1 MDKERLRKQ
10 AEGFNGYGDCFIHT
24 EMKNG
29 VNCETCLCGDPYA
42 IIHGI
47 AGEITRIS
55 ELTGITFEQ
64 VLGELR
70 RINKSYGRCRKV

>member
-1 MDKERLRKQ
+1 MDIERLKKQ
-10 AEGFNGYGDCFIHT
+10 AESFNGYGDCFIHT

-47 AGEITRIS
+47 AG
-55 ELTGITFEQ
+55 
-64 VLGELR
+64 
-70 RINKSYGRCRKV
+70 

>member
-29 VNCETCLCGDPYA
+29 VKIYPVCDAVPQGN
-42 IIHGI
+42 
-47 AGEITRIS
+47 
-55 ELTGITFEQ
+55 GITAA
-64 VLGELR
+64 
-70 RINKSYGRCRKV
+70 